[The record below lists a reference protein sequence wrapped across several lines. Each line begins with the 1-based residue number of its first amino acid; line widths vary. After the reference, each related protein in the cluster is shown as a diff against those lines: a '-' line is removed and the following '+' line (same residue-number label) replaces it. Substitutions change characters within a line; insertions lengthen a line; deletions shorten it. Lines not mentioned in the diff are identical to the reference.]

1 MPTTIVIDPL
11 TRIEGHNKWSVTLS
25 NLNGTVTE
33 ANSSG
38 TLFRGFENILK
49 QRDPRDAPQIT
60 QRICGV

>member
-1 MPTTIVIDPL
+1 MATIVIDPL
-11 TRIEGHNKWSVTLS
+11 TRIEGHSRWVVEVNGGGVVT
-25 NLNGTVTE
+25 T
-33 ANSSG
+33 AKSSG